1 MGYGARA
8 LQALNSF
15 YSGEYFNVDEA
26 PLPDPDAEAFQSF
39 ARASRI
45 EEV

>member
-15 YSGEYFNVDEA
+15 YNGEYFNVDEA
-26 PLPDPDAEAFQSF
+26 PLPDTDAEASHSF

-45 EEV
+45 DEV